1 MRFNKFQDRICNDF
15 EVLEKTKNKMQY
27 MALHDGLTQL
37 PNRVMLESRI
47 EEEIVKAQQSGKMIA
62 LMFVDLDDFKKVND
76 HYGHDVGDRLL
87 TLISSRFSH
96 FIEKDEMVAR
106 FGGDEFVFFVFLI

>member
-1 MRFNKFQDRICNDF
+1 
-15 EVLEKTKNKMQY
+15 

-62 LMFVDLDDFKKVND
+62 LMFVDLDDFKK
-76 HYGHDVGDRLL
+76 
-87 TLISSRFSH
+87 
-96 FIEKDEMVAR
+96 
-106 FGGDEFVFFVFLI
+106 